1 MGTGSNCGDIA
12 TTTARSRARRKAVQR
27 PTRFRAENPDPAHSC
42 TPTAGTEAVAPQT
55 RMESERDEEPGVNDP
70 DQFRDRDRDRA
81 PDLDRDP
88 YGDPY
93 RHRDRAGR
101 SAPGRTGPSPR
112 SRWARPWPRTRCA
125 APPDPPGPPPGGLGG
140 SSRRS
145 PPPPPTPS
153 TRWSAPAGTPAHG
166 GVTIQLDWLPP
177 ALLPPESCIIT
188 ALPTLPP
195 PTPPVLLLSEEE
207 QRLLAQEGVTLP
219 GSLPLTK
226 QAEERVLKKV
236 RRKIRN
242 KQSAQDSRRRRK
254 EYLDGLESR
263 AASCSAQNQEL
274 HRKVQELE
282 QRNGSLLSQLQ
293 ALQAL
298 IKQTSNK
305 AAQTSTCVLILLFS
319 LVLIL
324 FPSYSPFCWGRGGRR
339 DPPQPTGALPGA
351 PRPRSD
357 LQAHPDP
364 HGATGTGWRSPGDVV
379 AAGRAGG
386 GSGERC
392 QGGAGGQAAP
402 PRSRS
407 QAPTPQAG
415 LPRGS
420 EGSAVAAGRSG
431 GSKTGARGRDVTA
444 SGERPRSG
452 GWEPPWDRGGA
463 VGPPPPPYPRQGLWV
478 PPMHSAGRGAP
489 CSQAASG
496 E

>member
-1 MGTGSNCGDIA
+1 MDPDELCLGADPFLPPFGGWGPLPDTDGTQPEEPLG
-12 TTTARSRARRKAVQR
+12 
-27 PTRFRAENPDPAHSC
+27 P
-42 TPTAGTEAVAPQT
+42 AVAP
-55 RMESERDEEPGVNDP
+55 DEVC
-70 DQFRDRDRDRA
+70 
-81 PDLDRDP
+81 
-88 YGDPY
+88 
-93 RHRDRAGR
+93 
-101 SAPGRTGPSPR
+101 GP
-112 SRWARPWPRTRCA
+112 PRT
-125 APPDPPGPPPGGLGG
+125 PQDPPPGDGG
-140 SSRRS
+140 EQ
-145 PPPPPTPS
+145 PEEPPPT
-153 TRWSAPAGTPAHG
+153 TNTVYEVVCTAGPAHG

-188 ALPTLPP
+188 TLPTLPP

-226 QAEERVLKKV
+226 AEERVLKKV

-402 PRSRS
+402 PRYGARHQLLRPGS
-407 QAPTPQAG
+407 
-415 LPRGS
+415 PRGS

-444 SGERPRSG
+444 SGERPHSG

-463 VGPPPPPYPRQGLWV
+463 VGPPPHHTP
-478 PPMHSAGRGAP
+478 GRGSGCPP
-489 CSQAASG
+489 CTAQGG
-496 E
+496 ELRARRRLLVNKPTPALHPNVAGGGARRGRGHPRGQRGTTGRHGPVPGGQTPG

>member
-1 MGTGSNCGDIA
+1 MD
-12 TTTARSRARRKAVQR
+12 
-27 PTRFRAENPDPAHSC
+27 PDELCLGADPFLPPFGGWGPLPD
-42 TPTAGTEAVAPQT
+42 TDRTQPEEPLGPAVAP
-55 RMESERDEEPGVNDP
+55 DEVC
-70 DQFRDRDRDRA
+70 
-81 PDLDRDP
+81 
-88 YGDPY
+88 
-93 RHRDRAGR
+93 
-101 SAPGRTGPSPR
+101 GP
-112 SRWARPWPRTRCA
+112 PRT
-125 APPDPPGPPPGGLGG
+125 PQDPPPGDGG
-140 SSRRS
+140 KQ
-145 PPPPPTPS
+145 PEEPPPT
-153 TRWSAPAGTPAHG
+153 TNTVYEVVCTTGTPAHG

-226 QAEERVLKKV
+226 AEERVLKKV

-274 HRKVQELE
+274 HRKVRELE

-339 DPPQPTGALPGA
+339 DPPQPTGVISRHILTRTEPPAPAGEAPGTWWQLEEPGVAAENGAEGGQEDRLPPPGTEPGTNSSGRA
-351 PRPRSD
+351 P
-357 LQAHPDP
+357 
-364 HGATGTGWRSPGDVV
+364 PGDP
-379 AAGRAGG
+379 RA
-386 GSGERC
+386 
-392 QGGAGGQAAP
+392 QP
-402 PRSRS
+402 WPRD
-407 QAPTPQAG
+407 A
-415 LPRGS
+415 
-420 EGSAVAAGRSG
+420 AVAA
-431 GSKTGARGRDVTA
+431 K
-444 SGERPRSG
+444 
-452 GWEPPWDRGGA
+452 
-463 VGPPPPPYPRQGLWV
+463 
-478 PPMHSAGRGAP
+478 
-489 CSQAASG
+489 QAHG
-496 E
+496 DEM

>member
-1 MGTGSNCGDIA
+1 M
-12 TTTARSRARRKAVQR
+12 
-27 PTRFRAENPDPAHSC
+27 
-42 TPTAGTEAVAPQT
+42 
-55 RMESERDEEPGVNDP
+55 
-70 DQFRDRDRDRA
+70 
-81 PDLDRDP
+81 
-88 YGDPY
+88 
-93 RHRDRAGR
+93 
-101 SAPGRTGPSPR
+101 
-112 SRWARPWPRTRCA
+112 
-125 APPDPPGPPPGGLGG
+125 GG
-140 SSRRS
+140 SSRRR
-145 PPPPPTPS
+145 PPP
-153 TRWSAPAGTPAHG
+153 APNTVYEVVCTAGTPAHS

-226 QAEERVLKKV
+226 AEERVLKKV

-274 HRKVQELE
+274 HRKVRELE
-282 QRNGSLLSQLQ
+282 QRNWSLLSQLQ

-324 FPSYSPFCWGRGGRR
+324 FPSYSPFCWGRGGHR

-364 HGATGTGWRSPGDVV
+364 RGATGTGWRSPRDVV

-402 PRSRS
+402 PRHG
-407 QAPTPQAG
+407 AG
-415 LPRGS
+415 HQLLRPGSPRGS

-452 GWEPPWDRGGA
+452 GWEPPWDRGGQS
-463 VGPPPPPYPRQGLWV
+463 GPPPPTMPQ
-478 PPMHSAGRGAP
+478 AGALGAP
-489 CSQAASG
+489 HAQRREGSSVLAGSSW
-496 E
+496 